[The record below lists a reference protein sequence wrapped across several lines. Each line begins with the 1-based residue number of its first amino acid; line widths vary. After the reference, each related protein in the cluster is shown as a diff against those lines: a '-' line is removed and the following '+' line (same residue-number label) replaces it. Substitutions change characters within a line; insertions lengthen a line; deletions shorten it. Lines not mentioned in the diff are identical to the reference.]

1 MMDHVKTRPIS
12 FRPSAS
18 LDSRLDSMRR
28 RTGIPKS
35 RLVELLADEAERTR
49 RYPGIGFRGPEHRRR
64 PWVFGSPFDVW
75 EVVQA
80 WQDLEQD
87 AGKVQNQLDVTD
99 HQLRIAL
106 AYYAEFPDEIDDALV
121 LARRTSTELESAYPF
136 IEVLRVPEQ

>member
-1 MMDHVKTRPIS
+1 MRHVKTRPIS

-64 PWVFGSPFDVW
+64 AWVFGSPFDVW

-80 WQDLEQD
+80 WQDLQQD
-87 AGKVQNQLDVTD
+87 AGRVQEQLDLTAR
-99 HQLRIAL
+99 QLKLAL
-106 AYYAEFPDEIDDALV
+106 AYSAEFPDEIDDALV
-121 LARRTSTELESAYPF
+121 LARRTTAELEAAYPF
-136 IEVLRVPEQ
+136 IEVLRGSEQ

>member
-1 MMDHVKTRPIS
+1 
-12 FRPSAS
+12 
-18 LDSRLDSMRR
+18 MRR

-64 PWVFGSPFDVW
+64 AWVFGSPFDVW

-80 WQDLEQD
+80 WQDLQED
-87 AGKVQNQLDVTD
+87 AGKVEGQLDITAR
-99 HQLRIAL
+99 QLRVAL

-121 LARRTSTELESAYPF
+121 LARRTSSELESAYPF
-136 IEVLRVPEQ
+136 IEILRIREP

>member
-1 MMDHVKTRPIS
+1 MKTRPIS

-49 RYPGIGFRGPEHRRR
+49 RYPGIGFRGAEHRRR
-64 PWVFGSPFDVW
+64 AWIFGSHFDVW

-80 WQDLEQD
+80 WQDMGQD
-87 AGKVQNQLDVTD
+87 AGKVSEHLSLTAR
-99 HQLRIAL
+99 QLRLAL
-106 AYYAEFPDEIDDALV
+106 AYYAEFPDEIDDALA
-121 LARRTSTELESAYPF
+121 LARRTTTELESAYPF
-136 IEVLRVPEQ
+136 IEVLRVSEQ